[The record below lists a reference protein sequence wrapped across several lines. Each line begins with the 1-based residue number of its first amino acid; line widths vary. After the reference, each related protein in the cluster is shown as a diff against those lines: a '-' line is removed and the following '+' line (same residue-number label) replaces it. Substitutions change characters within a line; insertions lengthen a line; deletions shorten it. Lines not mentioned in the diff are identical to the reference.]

1 MLKRVLGMPKIDR
14 FDPTTDVFPPI
25 NVDKIASDLRLEQAG
40 SDRGAKDLP
49 GPDDHGF
56 DSVEH
61 RIIDA
66 IDALR
71 HKGLDHYHQH
81 QKVYAER
88 LARASESRVEVET
101 IAGDAETDFQAE
113 VKIWNAIMANQR
125 KMVSVAGTAL
135 ERFYER
141 NRIEG
146 AAQDGSGWPK
156 FLGLAAFMIVI
167 ESFGNGL
174 LFREASMQGLLGGFV
189 IAVAISVLNVGFA
202 SLTGILARGF
212 HHVRWLRR
220 LLALIPVT
228 VIGALICAV
237 NLAAAHF
244 RDAATGNQDGME
256 AAARAAL
263 SELQVAPH
271 VLDSLQ
277 SWLLVGLGLLI
288 AIAAG
293 WKAHGIDDPYPGFG
307 RVWRQMTD
315 ARVGYAG
322 ELEKAVEHIVEARD
336 EAVARLREESGA
348 ARDRIEEAFDS
359 LAGQGSLR
367 GRLSLFLE
375 LCDQRANHLLAI
387 YRDANRAAR
396 TAEPP
401 AHFAERF
408 TFAPFVADQVDGGV
422 MDAAKRE
429 QEEISIVI
437 SSAIDKIFGGAKEA
451 IDSYPET
458 HELEEQTLAGT
469 ALKAAK
475 ANPIAAE
482 ASVVEIAK
490 RRNLGR

>member
-1 MLKRVLGMPKIDR
+1 MLKRILSMPEVDR
-14 FDPTTDVFPPI
+14 FNPTTDVFPLI
-25 NVDKIASDLRLEQAG
+25 NVDKIASDLRLEREG
-40 SDRGAKDLP
+40 SGRGAKDLP
-49 GPDDHGF
+49 GPDDDGL

-61 RIIDA
+61 RIIGA

-71 HKGLDHYHQH
+71 HKGLNHYHEH
-81 QKVYAER
+81 QQVYAER
-88 LARASESRVEVET
+88 LVRASESRVEVQT

-141 NRIEG
+141 NGIEG

-156 FLGLAAFMIVI
+156 FLGIAAVMIVI

-174 LFREASMQGLLGGFV
+174 LFREASMQGWLGGFV

-212 HHVRWLRR
+212 HHVRWLRK
-220 LLALIPVT
+220 LLALIAVG

-244 RDAATGNQDGME
+244 RDAATGDEGGME
-256 AAARAAL
+256 AAARTAL
-263 SELQVAPH
+263 SELLEAPH

-288 AIAAG
+288 AIVAG

-315 ARVGYAG
+315 ARIGYAD
-322 ELEKAVEHIVEARD
+322 ELEKAVEHLVEARD
-336 EAVARLREESGA
+336 VAVARLREESDA
-348 ARDRIEEAFDS
+348 ARGRIEEAIDS

-375 LCDQRANHLLAI
+375 QCNQKANHLLAI

-396 TAEPP
+396 TVDPP

-408 TFAPFVADQVDGGV
+408 AFASFVADQVDGGV
-422 MDAAKRE
+422 METARRE
-429 QEEISIVI
+429 QEEIGRII
-437 SSAIDKIFGGAKEA
+437 SSAIDRIFGGAKEA
-451 IDSYPET
+451 IASYPET
-458 HELEEQTLAGT
+458 HELEEQTLTGT

-475 ANPIAAE
+475 ANPVAAE

>member
-1 MLKRVLGMPKIDR
+1 MLKRFFGTPEIDR
-14 FDPTTDVFPPI
+14 FDPTTAVFPPI
-25 NVDKIASDLRLEQAG
+25 NVNKIADDLQLRRIG
-40 SDRGAKDLP
+40 SDRGTKDLP
-49 GPDDHGF
+49 GPEDGGL

-61 RIIDA
+61 RVIDA

-71 HKGLDHYHQH
+71 HRGLDHYQEH
-81 QKVYAER
+81 QKAYAER
-88 LARASESRVEVET
+88 LVRASESRVEVET
-101 IAGDAETDFQAE
+101 IAGDAEIDFQAE
-113 VKIWNAIMANQR
+113 VKIWNAVMANQR

-156 FLGLAAFMIVI
+156 FLGLAAFLLVI

-212 HHVRWLRR
+212 HHVRWLRK
-220 LLALIPVT
+220 LLALIAVSG
-228 VIGALICAV
+228 IGALICAV

-244 RDAATGNQDGME
+244 RDAATVNQERME
-256 AAARAAL
+256 AAARTAL
-263 SELQVAPH
+263 LDLLEAPH

-288 AIAAG
+288 AIVAG

-315 ARVGYAG
+315 ARIGYAV
-322 ELEKAVEHIVEARD
+322 ELENAVDHLVAARD
-336 EAVARLREESGA
+336 NAVGRLREESDA
-348 ARDRIEEAFDS
+348 ARGRIEEAIDS

-367 GRLSLFLE
+367 GRLGLFLE
-375 LCDQRANHLLAI
+375 QCDQRANHLLAI

-396 TAEPP
+396 TADPP

-408 TFAPFVADQVDGGV
+408 TFAPFVADQIDGGA
-422 MDAAKRE
+422 METARRE
-429 QEEISIVI
+429 QEEIARII
-437 SSAIDKIFGGAKEA
+437 SSAIDKIFGGAKKA
-451 IDSYPET
+451 IASYPET
-458 HELEEQTLAGT
+458 HELEEQTLTGT
-469 ALKAAK
+469 TLKAAK
-475 ANPIAAE
+475 ANPVAAE
-482 ASVVEIAK
+482 SSVVK
-490 RRNLGR
+490 RRNPER